1 MINAKSCMR
10 VFTRRVRI
18 VLVALLALVCGYGLF
33 GFFALPSLLRPWLE
47 QQAGTALQRQVSIGK
62 LEINP
67 FLLRVALRDVTIKE
81 DDGLFFGFSALTADA
96 ELASIWRRGP
106 VLREITLDTPSLRI
120 VRLAADRYNFSDL
133 LEGKSPE
140 PAQPDQGLPR
150 FSLNNIRILNGKIEF
165 DDRFLQSR
173 QNVSALQLALPF
185 VSTLPHRLDEY
196 IEPGLSGRLNDAEF
210 KLTGQSKPFLDSRET
225 RLSLQ
230 LDRLNL
236 PDYLAYVPLPK
247 DVNLSSGQIS
257 GQVDVVFREEA
268 EEPRL
273 LIEGKLTLADGRL
286 NFRSEPILILPALQ
300 VDLQRL
306 EPLAGQYH
314 LARIGIDNPQV
325 QVRRSGM
332 GELNWL
338 NAFAT
343 DKQAG
348 KAASTP
354 AAQAPLVEVAEFA
367 LNGGR
372 IDFQDAAV
380 KPAYAGRL
388 EEITIKAQRLSSAA
402 GASAPVGIAFN
413 TGHGETF
420 QTDLN
425 IQVAP
430 LAVSGRIAIK
440 NLQPAHHAAYW
451 APYFAGEIRSGT
463 LASALDFKFA
473 AAPQVIEVDKGE
485 LDLRDLAIALP
496 KEKQPAIKLAALN
509 ASGISIDVGKRQLAL
524 ASLAGAGLDSRLVMG
539 RDGRINLLNLLPPV
553 PATAGSK
560 PAAGKSGQAD
570 WRMRLGAVALENS
583 ALRLEDQRE
592 KQTPPLVLSNLALKV
607 DNLDSA
613 PGSQARLDFS
623 TRAGKRGQIKLSGPF
638 VPQPF
643 SARWQVD
650 MRQFDAA
657 FAQPYFTDLLN
668 IQLASIWLGAR
679 GALQVATEPKLVVRY
694 RGNLA
699 VNDLHAIDKLN
710 GADFL
715 KWRSLA
721 LTGVDAQSEPLK
733 LALNEVA
740 LSDFYSRLI
749 LSSQGRLNLQ
759 DIVVREGQVASVTS
773 SLAASTP
780 AARPMEVAST
790 PVKANAPLPPIS
802 IGKIT
807 LTGGNINYTDNF
819 IQPNFTANLMDM
831 GGVISGLSSNESARA
846 SLDLRGSVDRI
857 APVTVSGSL
866 NPLAQQVFLD
876 IKAAVKGYELTAA
889 STYSAKYAGYGIEK
903 GKLSMDVAYFIENS
917 QLKASNQLLL
927 DQLTL
932 GDKVD
937 SPEATK
943 LPVKFALALLTDRH
957 GQINLSL
964 PIEGSLND
972 PQFRIGRI
980 IWQVIGNLLEKAVT
994 APFRALGALFGGDE
1008 ATFSRVEFEA
1018 GQASVSAS
1026 ARQALDKLAQVL
1038 ADRPAL
1044 KLDITGWVE
1053 PDTDREGLKRAKL
1066 EEKIHARK
1074 LAQLA
1079 DKGQSVDAAALEIEA
1094 TERLKLLE
1102 QVYDREKFPKP
1113 RNAIGLQKRLPAEE
1127 MEKLILANTAVSND
1141 DLLNLAMRRAT
1152 VAKDALTAAG
1162 VDEARLFILKPKL
1175 NAGAD
1180 AADKD
1185 DGKPTRAQFMLK

>member
-1 MINAKSCMR
+1 MSKILSLR
-10 VFTRRVRI
+10 SFLTRRIR
-18 VLVALLALVCGYGLF
+18 LALLVLLGLVCAYAVT
-33 GFFALPSLLRPWLE
+33 GFFILPPVLRPWLE
-47 QQAGTALQRQVSIGK
+47 QEAGSALQRQVGIGK

-67 FLLRVALRDVTIKE
+67 FLLRVVLRDVAIKE

-106 VLREITLDTPSLRI
+106 VLREITLDTPSVRI

-140 PAQPDQGLPR
+140 PAQPGRGLPR
-150 FSLNNIRILNGKIEF
+150 FSLNNIRIFNGKIEF

-173 QNVSALQLALPF
+173 QHVSELQLALPF
-185 VSTLPHRLDEY
+185 VSTLPHRLDDY

-210 KLTGQSKPFLDSRET
+210 KLTAQSKPFLDSRET

-236 PDYLAYVPLPK
+236 PDYLAYLPLPK

-257 GQVDVVFREEA
+257 GQVDVVFREDTEQ
-268 EEPRL
+268 PRL
-273 LIEGKLTLADGRL
+273 LIEGKLALADGRL
-286 NFRSEPILILPALQ
+286 DFRREPILVLPALQ

-325 QVRRSGM
+325 QVRRSGT

-343 DKQAG
+343 DKPAG
-348 KAASTP
+348 KAASAP

-367 LNGGR
+367 LDGGR

-388 EEITIKAQRLSSAA
+388 EAIAIRAQRLSTAA
-402 GASAPVGIAFN
+402 GTSAPVGIAFS

-420 QTDLN
+420 RTDLN
-425 IQVAP
+425 VHVAP

-463 LASALDFKFA
+463 LASALDFRFA
-473 AAPQVIEVDKGE
+473 TAPQVIEVDKGE

-539 RDGRINLLNLLPPV
+539 RDGRINLLNLLPPAAAV
-553 PATAGSK
+553 SK
-560 PAAGKSGQAD
+560 PPANKARQAD

-592 KQTPPLVLSNLALKV
+592 RQAPPLVLSNLMLKV
-607 DNLDSA
+607 NNLDSA
-613 PGSQARLDFS
+613 QGSQASLDFS
-623 TRAGKRGQIKLSGPF
+623 TRAGRRGQIRLSGPF

-657 FAQPYFTDLLN
+657 FVQPYFADLLN

-679 GALQVATEPKLVVRY
+679 GALQVATQPKLAVRY

-699 VNDLHAIDKLN
+699 VNDLHAIDKVN

-721 LTGVDAQSEPLK
+721 LTGVDVQSEPLK
-733 LALNEVA
+733 LALNDVA
-740 LSDFYSRLI
+740 LTDFYSRLI
-749 LSSQGRLNLQ
+749 LSSEGRLNLQ
-759 DIVVREGQVASVTS
+759 DIVVREGQTASVTS
-773 SLAASTP
+773 SPAANAP
-780 AARPMEVAST
+780 AARPTEVASV
-790 PVKANAPLPPIS
+790 PVKARAPLPPIS

-831 GGVISGLSSNESARA
+831 GGVISGLSSTESARA

-866 NPLAQQVFLD
+866 NPLAQQAFLD

-917 QLKASNQLLL
+917 QLKAGNQLLL

-932 GDKVD
+932 GDRVESTD
-937 SPEATK
+937 ATK

-957 GQINLSL
+957 GQINLNL

-994 APFRALGALFGGDE
+994 APFRALGSLFGGDE
-1008 ATFSRVEFEA
+1008 ATFSRVEFDPGQSVLTA
-1018 GQASVSAS
+1018 GAKDALGKL
-1026 ARQALDKLAQVL
+1026 AKALD
-1038 ADRPAL
+1038 DRPAL

-1053 PDTDREGLKRAKL
+1053 PEADREGLKRAKL
-1066 EEKIHARK
+1066 EEKIRARK

-1079 DKGQSVDAAALEIEA
+1079 DKGQSIDISALEIDA
-1094 TERLKLLE
+1094 AERLKLLE

-1113 RNAIGLQKRLPAEE
+1113 RNAIGLQRRLPAEE
-1127 MEKLILANTAVSND
+1127 MEKLILANTTVSDD

-1185 DGKPTRAQFMLK
+1185 DGKPARAQFMLK